1 MLRAEATNW
10 NSFAGASLDGDNIAL
25 PLGASQGRGQ
35 GGFSVLMQS
44 VAQEVNDYIVNGDST
59 SSLPSQTAAWQP
71 GLTGA
76 VDVASTGVAQERGTH
91 PDAATFMA
99 SLQPGLGEA
108 ARTLGVSEEIIAAHA
123 ALESNW
129 GRQPVRA
136 RDGRSTFNLFGIKAG
151 GNWQGNV
158 AEAQTTEV
166 VDGNPV
172 RIVDR
177 FRSYADGSDAFRDY
191 SRLLRNNSRYHDALN
206 AGNNALAYANGLVKG
221 GYATDPDYARKLAQ
235 IASQFKGGR

>member
-1 MLRAEATNW
+1 MLRAEAATW
-10 NSFAGASLDGDNIAL
+10 NSVAGTTLDGEDVAL
-25 PLGASQGRGQ
+25 PLGASQGSAQ
-35 GGFSVLMQS
+35 GGFSALMKS
-44 VAQEVNDYIVNGDST
+44 VAQEINEYIANGDST
-59 SSLPSQTAAWQP
+59 PSLPSQTAAWQP
-71 GLTGA
+71 GLTGT
-76 VDVASTGVAQERGTH
+76 VDATQAAAAQVQGAR

-108 ARTLGVSEEIIAAHA
+108 ARSLGVGEEIVAAHA

-136 RDGRSTFNLFGIKAG
+136 RDGSSTFNLFGIKAG
-151 GNWQGNV
+151 GNWKGNV

-166 VDGNPV
+166 IGGNPV

-191 SRLLRNNSRYHDALN
+191 SRLLRNNPRYHAALNVGNDAQAYADAL
-206 AGNNALAYANGLVKG
+206 AKG
-221 GYATDPDYARKLAQ
+221 GYATDPDYARKLVQ
-235 IASQFKGGR
+235 IAAQFRGGR